1 MNWEMIAAIT
11 QVAGVLIVDATIIYL
26 AIETKQNTDAI
37 LANSRQI
44 LLEGDLE
51 LLSKDMDYPENVFA
65 LGESVDEVRSTA
77 WIIMFLRIRKFAW
90 YQYNNKI
97 IDKAVFDGYMAP
109 IPIIFESDEN
119 LEKWG

>member
-1 MNWEMIAAIT
+1 MNWKMIAAII
-11 QVAGVLIVDATIIYL
+11 QVIGVLIVDATIIYL

-77 WIIMFLRIRKFAW
+77 
-90 YQYNNKI
+90 
-97 IDKAVFDGYMAP
+97 
-109 IPIIFESDEN
+109 
-119 LEKWG
+119 